1 MSHSS
6 SASPRMKPATWY
18 ISMLIVAFLY
28 IYLTAIQYIRGEELP
43 VPQTVRQS
51 LHARAVREGFG
62 GSKFLSKQGP
72 INGPTLG
79 FEYHNYDDLTSYLRN
94 VNSMFP
100 NITALYSIGKSSQ
113 GRELWVLV
121 VSTSPYKHVLGIP
134 NVKYVANMHGNEA
147 VGREMMLHLIQ
158 HLVTQYPRDEYVRW
172 LLENTRI
179 HIMPSMNPD
188 GYEVSKEGTCEGAQ
202 GRYNSRGYDLNRNFP
217 DFFKTNNARPQIE
230 MEHVKEWLSKI
241 QFVLSG
247 NFHGGALVASYPFDN
262 SAKSMFQ
269 SLSSSESVT
278 PDDDTFKHLAT
289 VYSTNHKRMYQGRPC
304 KGQSGFKN
312 GITNGAKWYP
322 LIGGMQDFN
331 YIWHGC
337 MEITLEISC
346 CKFPLAEDLERY
358 WRENKESLL
367 RFLGESHRGVR
378 GFVHDEF
385 GNPIEGVGLKIKDR
399 DVGFK
404 TTRHGE
410 YWRILLPGRYVLEAY
425 HDNYEPKE
433 AEFYVVDDRPTL
445 LNVTLSRN
453 SARTVFDT
461 SKINFPS
468 N

>member
-1 MSHSS
+1 MCV
-6 SASPRMKPATWY
+6 MKPATWY

-43 VPQTVRQS
+43 NPQTVRQS

-72 INGPTLG
+72 VNGPSLR

-94 VNSMFP
+94 
-100 NITALYSIGKSSQ
+100 
-113 GRELWVLV
+113 
-121 VSTSPYKHVLGIP
+121 
-134 NVKYVANMHGNEA
+134 
-147 VGREMMLHLIQ
+147 
-158 HLVTQYPRDEYVRW
+158 HLVTQYPRDEYARW

-202 GRYNSRGYDLNRNFP
+202 GRYNARGYDLNRNFP
-217 DFFKTNNARPQIE
+217 DFFKTNNARPQME

-269 SLSSSESVT
+269 SLSSTESVT

-289 VYSTNHKRMYQGRPC
+289 IYSTNHKRMYQGRPC
-304 KGQSGFKN
+304 KGQNGFKN

-367 RFLGESHRGVR
+367 RFLGEAHRGVR

-425 HDNYEPKE
+425 HDNYDPKE